1 MDAHMDEAR
10 ETGAKGLHPASRKPA

>member
-10 ETGAKGLHPASRKPA
+10 ETGARGLHPASREPS